1 MRYISFNE
9 ETNVFTLRTRTTMY
23 QMQVGRYGTLL
34 HLYYGEDLGDEEVSH
49 GIVNLDRGF
58 SGNPYEADRDRKF
71 SLDVLPQEYTAEGN
85 GDYRIQGIEAE
96 QEDGSHVLQLKYHCH
111 TVRKGK
117 YALAGLPAMFA
128 GENESETLEITLRD
142 ELSGVY
148 VKLLYGVL
156 WDCDIIT
163 RAAKVIN
170 SGEREVT
177 LRRVMSM
184 EVDFPKRPMDM
195 IHFYGR
201 HSMERITERRPLL
214 HGIQSVESKRGI
226 SSHHHNPAVIFC
238 DHSATED
245 FGECFGFA
253 FVYSGNFICQA
264 ELDQVD
270 QTRVVMGI
278 HPYQFAWTLKPGESF
293 QAPEAAMSYSGA
305 GLAALSHH
313 FHDGFREHLIRGGFV
328 KKPRPVLV
336 NNWEAT
342 YFEFNEQKLFNIAKA
357 AKEVGIE
364 MFVLDDGWF
373 GKRDSDYTGL
383 GDWYVNEEK
392 IHGGL
397 PKLVEKIRGLGMKFG
412 IWLEPEMV
420 SEDSDLYRKHPDWC
434 LRVPGRL
441 PVRSRSQL
449 NLDVTKKEVRDYIM
463 EQIFKVID
471 SCQADYI
478 KWDVNRALGNV
489 YSQGRASGEQGEV
502 FHRHMLGVYDMMER
516 LISRYPNL
524 LFETCAGGGGRFD
537 AGMLYY
543 SPQIWCSDNTDAAD
557 RLEIHYGTSFF
568 YPISAFGAH
577 VSVCPNHQTGRT
589 TPFRTR
595 GVVAGSG
602 TFGYELDLEHM
613 DQEEKE
619 AAAAQIKQFK
629 ETERLI
635 QQGDYYRL
643 SAPGDSTNSV
653 FWEFVSKDKKDVL
666 VSGVVPRSEVN
677 PPVNLLRFRG
687 LDPDSYY
694 REKASKEVYKG
705 KVLMKVG
712 LALPVTSEDYESVL
726 YRFEAVKKN

>member
-1 MRYISFNE
+1 MRYISFQE
-9 ETNVFTLRTRTTMY
+9 DTKVFTLHTKTSMY
-23 QMQVGRYGTLL
+23 QMQVGQFGTLL
-34 HLYYGEDLGDEEVSH
+34 HLYYGVELGDTWVAH

-58 SGNPYEADRDRKF
+58 SGNPYEADRDRTF

-96 QEDGSHVLQLKYHCH
+96 HEDGSHILQLKYDSYQI
-111 TVRKGK
+111 RKGK
-117 YALAGLPAMFA
+117 YALAGMPAMFA
-128 GENESETLEITLRD
+128 GEDEAETLEITLKD
-142 ELSGVY
+142 ELSGVC
-148 VKLLYGVL
+148 VKLLYGVI

-163 RAAKVIN
+163 RAVEVVNRGKA
-170 SGEREVT
+170 SVT
-177 LRRVMSM
+177 LRRVMSA
-184 EVDFPKRPMDM
+184 ELDFPRRPMDM

-201 HSMERITERRPLL
+201 HSMEWLTERQPLR

-238 DHSATED
+238 DRTATED
-245 FGECFGFA
+245 YGECFGIT

-264 ELDQVD
+264 ELDQVE

-293 QAPEAAMSYSGA
+293 VSPEAAMSFSGT
-305 GLAALSHH
+305 GLETLSHH
-313 FHDGFREHLIRGGFV
+313 FHDGFREHLIRSSFV
-328 KKPRPVLV
+328 KKPRPILV

-342 YFEFNEQKLFNIAKA
+342 YFEFDEQKLYDIAKA

-397 PKLVEKIRGLGMKFG
+397 PKLVDKIRKLGLKFG

-420 SEDSDLYRKHPDWC
+420 SEDSDLYRRHPDWC

-489 YSQGRASGEQGEV
+489 FSQGVEAGRQGEV

-516 LISRYPNL
+516 LIARYPNL

-568 YPISAFGAH
+568 YPISTFGAH

-589 TPFRTR
+589 TSLRTR
-595 GVVAGSG
+595 GTVAGSG
-602 TFGYELDLEHM
+602 TFGYELDLGHM
-613 DQEEKE
+613 DDEEKK
-619 AAAAQIKQFK
+619 AATAQIIQFK
-629 ETERLI
+629 AAEGLVQT
-635 QQGDYYRL
+635 GDYYRL
-643 SAPGDSTNSV
+643 SAPGDRSNSV

-666 VSGVVPRSEVN
+666 VSGVVLRSEVN
-677 PPVNLLRFRG
+677 PPVHFLRFRG
-687 LDPDSYY
+687 LMSDKLY
-694 REKASKEVYKG
+694 REKESGETYLG
-705 KVLMKVG
+705 IVLMKAG
-712 LALPVTSEDYESVL
+712 LAVPVTSEDYEAVA
-726 YRFEAVKKN
+726 YRFEVVEKG

>member
-1 MRYISFNE
+1 
-9 ETNVFTLRTRTTMY
+9 MY

-34 HLYYGEDLGDEEVSH
+34 HLYYGADLGDAQVIHS
-49 GIVNLDRGF
+49 IVNLDRGF

-96 QEDGSHVLQLKYHCH
+96 HEDGSHVLQLKYDSHEIK
-111 TVRKGK
+111 KGK
-117 YALAGLPAMFA
+117 YVLAGMPAMFA
-128 GENESETLEITLRD
+128 GEDEGETLEIVLRD
-142 ELSGVY
+142 ELSGLC

-163 RAAKVIN
+163 RTVEVVN
-170 SGEREVT
+170 RGEKSIT
-177 LRRVMSM
+177 LRRVMSA
-184 EVDFPKRPMDM
+184 ELDFPKRPMDM

-201 HSMERITERRPLL
+201 HSMERLTERQPLH

-226 SSHHHNPAVIFC
+226 SSHHHNPTVIFC
-238 DHSATED
+238 DHTATED
-245 FGECFGFA
+245 YGECFGVA

-278 HPYQFAWTLKPGESF
+278 HPYQFAWTLKPGEVF
-293 QAPEAAMSYSGA
+293 TAPEAAMSYSGA
-305 GLAALSHH
+305 GLEALSHH
-313 FHDGFREHLIRGGFV
+313 FHDGFREHLIRSSYV
-328 KKPRPVLV
+328 KKPRPILV

-342 YFEFNEQKLFNIAKA
+342 YFEFNEEKLYGIAKA
-357 AKEVGIE
+357 ARDVGLE

-397 PKLVEKIRGLGMKFG
+397 PKLVGKIRKLGLKFG

-420 SEDSDLYRKHPDWC
+420 SEDSDLYRRHPDWC

-489 YSQGRASGEQGEV
+489 YSQGVEAGRQGEI

-568 YPISAFGAH
+568 YPISTFGAH

-589 TPFRTR
+589 TSLRTR
-595 GVVAGSG
+595 GIVAGSG

-613 DQEEKE
+613 DQEEKD
-619 AAAAQIKQFK
+619 AAKVQIAQFK
-629 ETERLI
+629 DAEELV

-643 SAPGDSTNSV
+643 SAPGDRSNSV
-653 FWEFVSKDKKDVL
+653 FWEFVSKDKRDVL
-666 VSGVVPRSEVN
+666 VAGVVLRSEVN

-687 LDPDSYY
+687 LLPDLIY
-694 REKASKEVYKG
+694 REKESKERFSG
-705 KVLMKVG
+705 AVLMKAG
-712 LALPVTSEDYESVL
+712 LALPVTSEDYESVV
-726 YRFEAVKKN
+726 YRFEAVE

>member
-1 MRYISFNE
+1 MRYISFQE
-9 ETNVFTLRTRTTMY
+9 DTKVFTLHTKTSMY
-23 QMQVGRYGTLL
+23 QMQVGQFGTLL
-34 HLYYGEDLGDEEVSH
+34 HLYYGVELGDTWVAH

-58 SGNPYEADRDRKF
+58 SGNPYEADRDRTF

-96 QEDGSHVLQLKYHCH
+96 HEDGSHILQLKYDSYQI
-111 TVRKGK
+111 RKGK
-117 YALAGLPAMFA
+117 YALAGMPAMFA
-128 GENESETLEITLRD
+128 GEDEAETLEITLKD
-142 ELSGVY
+142 ELSGVC
-148 VKLLYGVL
+148 VKLLYGVI

-163 RAAKVIN
+163 RAVEVVNRGKA
-170 SGEREVT
+170 SVT
-177 LRRVMSM
+177 LRRVMSA
-184 EVDFPKRPMDM
+184 ELDFPRRPMDM

-201 HSMERITERRPLL
+201 HSMERLTERQPLR

-238 DHSATED
+238 DRTATED
-245 FGECFGFA
+245 YGECFGIT

-264 ELDQVD
+264 ELDQVE

-293 QAPEAAMSYSGA
+293 VSPEAAMSFSGT
-305 GLAALSHH
+305 GLETLSHH
-313 FHDGFREHLIRGGFV
+313 FHDGFREHLIRSSFV
-328 KKPRPVLV
+328 KKPRPILV

-342 YFEFNEQKLFNIAKA
+342 YFEFDEQKLYDIAKA

-397 PKLVEKIRGLGMKFG
+397 PKLVDKIRKLGLKFG

-420 SEDSDLYRKHPDWC
+420 SEDSDLYRRHPDWC

-489 YSQGRASGEQGEV
+489 FSQGVEAGRQGEV

-516 LISRYPNL
+516 LIARYPNL

-568 YPISAFGAH
+568 YPISTFGAH

-589 TPFRTR
+589 TSLRTR
-595 GVVAGSG
+595 GTVAGSG
-602 TFGYELDLEHM
+602 TFGYELDLGHM
-613 DQEEKE
+613 DDEEKK
-619 AAAAQIKQFK
+619 AATAQIIQFK
-629 ETERLI
+629 AAEGLVQT
-635 QQGDYYRL
+635 GDYYRL
-643 SAPGDSTNSV
+643 SAPGDRSNSV

-666 VSGVVPRSEVN
+666 VSGVVLRSEVN
-677 PPVNLLRFRG
+677 PPVHFLRFRG
-687 LDPDSYY
+687 LMSDKLY
-694 REKASKEVYKG
+694 REKESGETYLG
-705 KVLMKVG
+705 IVLMKAG
-712 LALPVTSEDYESVL
+712 LAVPVTSEDYEAVA
-726 YRFEAVKKN
+726 YRFEVVEKG

>member
-1 MRYISFNE
+1 MRYISFQE
-9 ETNVFTLRTRTTMY
+9 DTKVFTLHTKTSMY
-23 QMQVGRYGTLL
+23 QMQVGQFGTLL
-34 HLYYGEDLGDEEVSH
+34 HLYYGVELGDTWVAH

-58 SGNPYEADRDRKF
+58 SGNPYEADRDRTF

-96 QEDGSHVLQLKYHCH
+96 HEDGSRILQLKYDSYQI
-111 TVRKGK
+111 RKGK
-117 YALAGLPAMFA
+117 YALAGMPAMFA
-128 GENESETLEITLRD
+128 GEDEAETLEITLKD
-142 ELSGVY
+142 ELSGVC
-148 VKLLYGVL
+148 VKLLYGVI

-163 RAAKVIN
+163 RAVEVVNRGKA
-170 SGEREVT
+170 SVT
-177 LRRVMSM
+177 LRRVMSA
-184 EVDFPKRPMDM
+184 ELDFPRRPMDM

-201 HSMERITERRPLL
+201 HSMERLTERQPLR

-238 DHSATED
+238 DRTATED
-245 FGECFGFA
+245 YGECFGIT

-264 ELDQVD
+264 ELDQVE

-293 QAPEAAMSYSGA
+293 VSPEAAMSFSGT
-305 GLAALSHH
+305 GLETLSHH
-313 FHDGFREHLIRGGFV
+313 FHDGFREHLIRSSFV
-328 KKPRPVLV
+328 KKPRPILV

-342 YFEFNEQKLFNIAKA
+342 YFEFDEQKLYDIAKA

-397 PKLVEKIRGLGMKFG
+397 PKLVDKIRKLGLKFG

-420 SEDSDLYRKHPDWC
+420 SEDSDLYRRHPDWC

-489 YSQGRASGEQGEV
+489 FSQGVEAGRQGEV

-516 LISRYPNL
+516 LITRYPNL

-568 YPISAFGAH
+568 YPISTFGAH

-589 TPFRTR
+589 TSLRTR
-595 GVVAGSG
+595 GTVAGSG
-602 TFGYELDLEHM
+602 TFGYELDLGHM
-613 DQEEKE
+613 DDEEKK
-619 AAAAQIKQFK
+619 AATAQIVQFK
-629 ETERLI
+629 AAEGLVQT
-635 QQGDYYRL
+635 GDYYRL
-643 SAPGDSTNSV
+643 SAPGDRSNSV

-666 VSGVVPRSEVN
+666 VSGVVLRSEVN
-677 PPVNLLRFRG
+677 PPVHFLRFRG
-687 LDPDSYY
+687 LMSDKLY
-694 REKASKEVYKG
+694 REKESGETYLG
-705 KVLMKVG
+705 IVLMKAG
-712 LALPVTSEDYESVL
+712 LAVPVTSEDYEAVA
-726 YRFEAVKKN
+726 YRFEVVEKG

>member
-1 MRYISFNE
+1 MRYISFQE
-9 ETNVFTLRTRTTMY
+9 DTKVFTLHTKTSMY
-23 QMQVGRYGTLL
+23 QMQVGQFGTLL
-34 HLYYGEDLGDEEVSH
+34 HLYYGVELGDTWVAH

-58 SGNPYEADRDRKF
+58 SGNPYEADRDRTF

-96 QEDGSHVLQLKYHCH
+96 HEDGSRILQLKYDSYQI
-111 TVRKGK
+111 RKGK
-117 YALAGLPAMFA
+117 YALAGMPAMFA
-128 GENESETLEITLRD
+128 GEDEAETLEITLKD
-142 ELSGVY
+142 ELSGVC
-148 VKLLYGVL
+148 VKLLYGVI

-163 RAAKVIN
+163 RAVEVVNRGKA
-170 SGEREVT
+170 SVT
-177 LRRVMSM
+177 LRRVMSA
-184 EVDFPKRPMDM
+184 ELDFPRRPMDM

-201 HSMERITERRPLL
+201 HSMERLTERQPLR

-238 DHSATED
+238 DRTATED
-245 FGECFGFA
+245 YGECFGIT

-264 ELDQVD
+264 ELDQVE

-293 QAPEAAMSYSGA
+293 VSPEAAMSFSGT
-305 GLAALSHH
+305 GLETLSHH
-313 FHDGFREHLIRGGFV
+313 FHDGFRGHLIRSSFV
-328 KKPRPVLV
+328 KKPRPILV

-342 YFEFNEQKLFNIAKA
+342 YFEFDEQKLYDIAKA

-397 PKLVEKIRGLGMKFG
+397 PKLVDKIRKLGLKFG

-420 SEDSDLYRKHPDWC
+420 SEDSDLYRRHPDWC

-489 YSQGRASGEQGEV
+489 FSQGVEAGRQGEV

-516 LISRYPNL
+516 LITRYPNL

-568 YPISAFGAH
+568 YPISTFGAH

-589 TPFRTR
+589 TSLRTR
-595 GVVAGSG
+595 GTVAGSG
-602 TFGYELDLEHM
+602 TFGYELDLGHM
-613 DQEEKE
+613 DDEEKK
-619 AAAAQIKQFK
+619 AATAQIVQFK
-629 ETERLI
+629 AAEGLVQT
-635 QQGDYYRL
+635 GDYYRL
-643 SAPGDSTNSV
+643 SAPGDRSNSV

-666 VSGVVPRSEVN
+666 VSGVVLRSEVN
-677 PPVNLLRFRG
+677 PPVHFLRFRG
-687 LDPDSYY
+687 LMSDKLY
-694 REKASKEVYKG
+694 REKESGETYLG
-705 KVLMKVG
+705 IVLMKAG
-712 LALPVTSEDYESVL
+712 LAVPVTSEDYEAVA
-726 YRFEAVKKN
+726 YRFEVVEKG

>member
-1 MRYISFNE
+1 MRYISFQE
-9 ETNVFTLRTRTTMY
+9 DTKVFTLHTKTSMY
-23 QMQVGRYGTLL
+23 QMQVGQFGTLL
-34 HLYYGEDLGDEEVSH
+34 HLYYGVELGDTWVAH

-58 SGNPYEADRDRKF
+58 SGNPYEADRDRTF

-96 QEDGSHVLQLKYHCH
+96 HEDGSRILQLKYDSHQI
-111 TVRKGK
+111 TKGK
-117 YALAGLPAMFA
+117 YALAGMPAMFA
-128 GENESETLEITLRD
+128 GEDEAETLEITLKD
-142 ELSGVY
+142 ELSGVS
-148 VKLLYGVL
+148 VKLLYGVI

-163 RAAKVIN
+163 RAVEVVNRGKA
-170 SGEREVT
+170 SVT
-177 LRRVMSM
+177 LRRVMSA
-184 EVDFPKRPMDM
+184 ELDFPRRPMDM

-201 HSMERITERRPLL
+201 HSMERLTERQPLR

-238 DHSATED
+238 DRTATED
-245 FGECFGFA
+245 YGECFGIT

-264 ELDQVD
+264 ELDQVE

-293 QAPEAAMSYSGA
+293 VSPEAAMSFSGT
-305 GLAALSHH
+305 GLETLSHH
-313 FHDGFREHLIRGGFV
+313 FHDGFREHLIRSSFV
-328 KKPRPVLV
+328 KKPRPILV

-342 YFEFNEQKLFNIAKA
+342 YFEFDEQKLYDIAKA

-397 PKLVEKIRGLGMKFG
+397 PKLVDKIRKLGLKFG

-420 SEDSDLYRKHPDWC
+420 SEDSDLYRRHPDWC

-489 YSQGRASGEQGEV
+489 FSQGVEAGRQGEV

-516 LISRYPNL
+516 LITRYPNL

-568 YPISAFGAH
+568 YPISTFGAH

-589 TPFRTR
+589 TSLRTR
-595 GVVAGSG
+595 GTVAGSG
-602 TFGYELDLEHM
+602 TFGYELDLGHM
-613 DQEEKE
+613 DDEEKK
-619 AAAAQIKQFK
+619 AATAQIIQFK
-629 ETERLI
+629 AAEGLVQT
-635 QQGDYYRL
+635 GDYYRL
-643 SAPGDSTNSV
+643 SAPGDRSNSV

-666 VSGVVPRSEVN
+666 VSGVVLRSEVN
-677 PPVNLLRFRG
+677 PPIHFLRFRG
-687 LDPDSYY
+687 LMSDKLY
-694 REKASKEVYKG
+694 REKESGETYLG
-705 KVLMKVG
+705 IVLMKAG
-712 LALPVTSEDYESVL
+712 LAVPVTSEDYEAVA
-726 YRFEAVKKN
+726 YRFEVVEKG

>member
-1 MRYISFNE
+1 M
-9 ETNVFTLRTRTTMY
+9 
-23 QMQVGRYGTLL
+23 
-34 HLYYGEDLGDEEVSH
+34 
-49 GIVNLDRGF
+49 
-58 SGNPYEADRDRKF
+58 
-71 SLDVLPQEYTAEGN
+71 
-85 GDYRIQGIEAE
+85 
-96 QEDGSHVLQLKYHCH
+96 
-111 TVRKGK
+111 
-117 YALAGLPAMFA
+117 
-128 GENESETLEITLRD
+128 EITLKD

-163 RAAKVIN
+163 RAVEVIN
-170 SGEREVT
+170 RGETVIT

-184 EVDFPKRPMDM
+184 ELDFSRRPMDM

-201 HSMERITERRPLL
+201 HSMERLTERQPLH

-238 DHSATED
+238 DRTATED
-245 FGECFGFA
+245 YGECFGIT

-264 ELDQVD
+264 ELDQVE

-278 HPYQFAWTLKPGESF
+278 HPYQFSWTLKPGEAFAS
-293 QAPEAAMSYSGA
+293 PEAAMTYSGT
-305 GLAALSHH
+305 GLETLSHH
-313 FHDGFREHLIRGGFV
+313 FHDGFREHLIRSNFV
-328 KKPRPVLV
+328 KKPRPILV

-342 YFEFNEQKLFNIAKA
+342 YFEFDEQKLYGIAKA
-357 AKEVGIE
+357 AKDVGIE

-397 PKLVEKIRGLGMKFG
+397 PKLVNKIRKLGLKFG

-434 LRVPGRL
+434 LRVPKRL

-489 YSQGRASGEQGEV
+489 FSQGVEAGRQGEV

-516 LISRYPNL
+516 LTKRYPNL

-568 YPISAFGAH
+568 YPVSTFGAH

-589 TPFRTR
+589 TSLRTR
-595 GVVAGSG
+595 GIVAGSG

-613 DQEEKE
+613 DAEEKK
-619 AAAAQIKQFK
+619 AATKQIKQFK
-629 ETERLI
+629 DTEKLV
-635 QQGDYYRL
+635 QTGDYYRL
-643 SAPGDSTNSV
+643 SAPGDGSNSV
-653 FWEFVSKDKKDVL
+653 FWEFVSKDKRDVL
-666 VSGVVPRSEVN
+666 ASGVILRSEVN
-677 PPVNLLRFRG
+677 PPVYLLKFRG
-687 LDPDSYY
+687 LKPDMIYQ
-694 REKASKEVYKG
+694 EKESGENFSG
-705 KVLMKVG
+705 KVLMKAG
-712 LALPVTSEDYESVL
+712 LALPVTSEDYESVV
-726 YRFEAVKKN
+726 YRFEAIE

>member
-1 MRYISFNE
+1 MRYISFQE
-9 ETNVFTLRTRTTMY
+9 DTKVFTLHTKTSMY
-23 QMQVGRYGTLL
+23 QMQVGQFGTLL
-34 HLYYGEDLGDEEVSH
+34 HLYYGVELGDTWVAH

-58 SGNPYEADRDRKF
+58 SGNPYEADRDRTF

-96 QEDGSHVLQLKYHCH
+96 HEDGSHILQLKYDSYQI
-111 TVRKGK
+111 RKGK
-117 YALAGLPAMFA
+117 YALAGMPAMFA
-128 GENESETLEITLRD
+128 GEDEAETLEITLKD
-142 ELSGVY
+142 ELSGVC
-148 VKLLYGVL
+148 VKLLYGVI

-163 RAAKVIN
+163 RAVEVVNRGKA
-170 SGEREVT
+170 SVT
-177 LRRVMSM
+177 LRRVMSA
-184 EVDFPKRPMDM
+184 ELDFPRRPMDM

-201 HSMERITERRPLL
+201 HSMERLTERQPLR

-238 DHSATED
+238 DRTATED
-245 FGECFGFA
+245 YGECFGIT

-264 ELDQVD
+264 ELDQVE

-293 QAPEAAMSYSGA
+293 VSPEAAMSFSGT
-305 GLAALSHH
+305 GLETLSHH
-313 FHDGFREHLIRGGFV
+313 FHDGFREHLIRSSFV
-328 KKPRPVLV
+328 KKPRPILV

-342 YFEFNEQKLFNIAKA
+342 YFEFDEQKLYDIAKA

-397 PKLVEKIRGLGMKFG
+397 PKLVDKIRKLGLKFG

-420 SEDSDLYRKHPDWC
+420 SEDSDLYRRHPDWC

-449 NLDVTKKEVRDYIM
+449 NLDVTKKEVREYIL

-471 SCQADYI
+471 SCQADDI

-489 YSQGRASGEQGEV
+489 FSQGVEAGRQGEV

-516 LISRYPNL
+516 LIARYPNL

-568 YPISAFGAH
+568 YPISTFGAH

-589 TPFRTR
+589 TSLRTR
-595 GVVAGSG
+595 GTVAGSG
-602 TFGYELDLEHM
+602 TFGYELDLGHM
-613 DQEEKE
+613 DDEEKK
-619 AAAAQIKQFK
+619 AATAQIVQFK
-629 ETERLI
+629 AAEGLVQT
-635 QQGDYYRL
+635 GDYYRL
-643 SAPGDSTNSV
+643 SAPGDRSNSV

-666 VSGVVPRSEVN
+666 VSGVVLRSEVN
-677 PPVNLLRFRG
+677 PPVHFLRFRG
-687 LDPDSYY
+687 LMSDKLY
-694 REKASKEVYKG
+694 REKESGETYLG
-705 KVLMKVG
+705 IVLMKAG
-712 LALPVTSEDYESVL
+712 LAVPVTSEDYEAVA
-726 YRFEAVKKN
+726 YRFEVVEKG

>member
-1 MRYISFNE
+1 MRYISFQE
-9 ETNVFTLRTRTTMY
+9 DTKVFTLHTKTSMY
-23 QMQVGRYGTLL
+23 QMQVGQFGTLL
-34 HLYYGEDLGDEEVSH
+34 HLYYGVELGDTWVAH

-58 SGNPYEADRDRKF
+58 SGNPYEADRDRTF

-96 QEDGSHVLQLKYHCH
+96 HEDGSHILQLKYDSYQI
-111 TVRKGK
+111 RKGK
-117 YALAGLPAMFA
+117 YALAGMPAMFA
-128 GENESETLEITLRD
+128 GEDEAETLEITLKD
-142 ELSGVY
+142 ELSGVC
-148 VKLLYGVL
+148 VKLLYGVI

-163 RAAKVIN
+163 RAVEVVNRGKA
-170 SGEREVT
+170 SVT
-177 LRRVMSM
+177 LRRVMSA
-184 EVDFPKRPMDM
+184 ELDFPRRPMDM

-201 HSMERITERRPLL
+201 HSMERLTERQPLR

-238 DHSATED
+238 DRTATED
-245 FGECFGFA
+245 YGECFGIT

-264 ELDQVD
+264 ELDQVE

-293 QAPEAAMSYSGA
+293 VSPEAAMSFSGT
-305 GLAALSHH
+305 GLETLSHH
-313 FHDGFREHLIRGGFV
+313 FHDGFREHLIRSSFV
-328 KKPRPVLV
+328 KKPRPILV

-342 YFEFNEQKLFNIAKA
+342 YFEFDEQKLYDIAKA

-397 PKLVEKIRGLGMKFG
+397 PKLVDKIRKLGLKFG

-420 SEDSDLYRKHPDWC
+420 SEDSDLYRRHPDWC

-489 YSQGRASGEQGEV
+489 FSQGVEAGRQGEV

-516 LISRYPNL
+516 LIARYPNL

-568 YPISAFGAH
+568 YPISTFGAH

-589 TPFRTR
+589 TSLRTR
-595 GVVAGSG
+595 GTVAGSG
-602 TFGYELDLEHM
+602 TFGYELDLGHM
-613 DQEEKE
+613 DDEEKK
-619 AAAAQIKQFK
+619 AATAQIVQFK
-629 ETERLI
+629 AAEGLVQT
-635 QQGDYYRL
+635 GDYYRL
-643 SAPGDSTNSV
+643 SAPGDRSNSV

-666 VSGVVPRSEVN
+666 VSGVVLRSEVN
-677 PPVNLLRFRG
+677 PPVHFLRFRG
-687 LDPDSYY
+687 LMSDKLY
-694 REKASKEVYKG
+694 REKESGETYLG
-705 KVLMKVG
+705 IVLMKAG
-712 LALPVTSEDYESVL
+712 LAVPVTSEDYEAVA
-726 YRFEAVKKN
+726 YRFEVVEKG

>member
-1 MRYISFNE
+1 MA
-9 ETNVFTLRTRTTMY
+9 
-23 QMQVGRYGTLL
+23 
-34 HLYYGEDLGDEEVSH
+34 H

-58 SGNPYEADRDRKF
+58 SSNPYEADRDRTF

-96 QEDGSHVLQLKYHCH
+96 HEDGSRILQLKYDSYQI
-111 TVRKGK
+111 RKGK
-117 YALAGLPAMFA
+117 YALAGMPAMFA
-128 GENESETLEITLRD
+128 GEDEAETLEITLKD
-142 ELSGVY
+142 ELSGVC
-148 VKLLYGVL
+148 VKLLYGVI

-163 RAAKVIN
+163 RAVEVVNRGKA
-170 SGEREVT
+170 SVT
-177 LRRVMSM
+177 LRRVMSA
-184 EVDFPKRPMDM
+184 ELDFPRRPMDM

-201 HSMERITERRPLL
+201 HSMERLTERQPLR

-238 DHSATED
+238 DRTATED
-245 FGECFGFA
+245 YGECFGIT

-264 ELDQVD
+264 ELDQVE

-293 QAPEAAMSYSGA
+293 VSPEAAMSFSGT
-305 GLAALSHH
+305 GLETLSHH
-313 FHDGFREHLIRGGFV
+313 FHDGFREHLIRSSFV
-328 KKPRPVLV
+328 KKPRPILV

-342 YFEFNEQKLFNIAKA
+342 YFEFDEQKLYDIAKA

-397 PKLVEKIRGLGMKFG
+397 PKLVDKIRKLGLKFG

-420 SEDSDLYRKHPDWC
+420 SEDSDLYRRHPDWC

-489 YSQGRASGEQGEV
+489 FSQGVEAGRQGEV

-516 LISRYPNL
+516 LITRYPNL

-568 YPISAFGAH
+568 YPISTFGAH

-589 TPFRTR
+589 TSLRTR
-595 GVVAGSG
+595 GTVAGSG
-602 TFGYELDLEHM
+602 TFGYELDLGHM
-613 DQEEKE
+613 DDEEKK
-619 AAAAQIKQFK
+619 AATAQIVQFK
-629 ETERLI
+629 AAEGLVQT
-635 QQGDYYRL
+635 GDYYRL
-643 SAPGDSTNSV
+643 SAPGDRSNSV

-666 VSGVVPRSEVN
+666 VSGVVLRSEVN
-677 PPVNLLRFRG
+677 PPVHFLRFRG
-687 LDPDSYY
+687 LMSDKLY
-694 REKASKEVYKG
+694 REKESGETYLG
-705 KVLMKVG
+705 IVLMKAG
-712 LALPVTSEDYESVL
+712 LAVPVTSEDYEAVA
-726 YRFEAVKKN
+726 YRFEVVEKG

>member
-1 MRYISFNE
+1 MRYISFQE
-9 ETNVFTLRTRTTMY
+9 DTKVFTLHTKTSMY
-23 QMQVGRYGTLL
+23 QMQVGQFGTLL
-34 HLYYGEDLGDEEVSH
+34 HLYYGVELGDTWVAH

-58 SGNPYEADRDRKF
+58 SGNPYEADRDRTF

-96 QEDGSHVLQLKYHCH
+96 HEDGSHILQLKYDSYQI
-111 TVRKGK
+111 RKGK
-117 YALAGLPAMFA
+117 YALAGMPAMFA
-128 GENESETLEITLRD
+128 GEDEAETLEITLKD
-142 ELSGVY
+142 ELSGVC
-148 VKLLYGVL
+148 VKLLYGVI

-163 RAAKVIN
+163 RAVEVVNRGKA
-170 SGEREVT
+170 SVT
-177 LRRVMSM
+177 LRRVMSA
-184 EVDFPKRPMDM
+184 ELDFPRRPMDM

-201 HSMERITERRPLL
+201 HSMERRQPLR

-238 DHSATED
+238 DRTATED
-245 FGECFGFA
+245 YGECFGIT

-264 ELDQVD
+264 ELDQVE

-293 QAPEAAMSYSGA
+293 VSPEAAMSFSGT
-305 GLAALSHH
+305 GLETLSHH
-313 FHDGFREHLIRGGFV
+313 FHDGFREHLIRSSFV
-328 KKPRPVLV
+328 KKPRPILV

-342 YFEFNEQKLFNIAKA
+342 YFEFDEQKLYDIAKA

-397 PKLVEKIRGLGMKFG
+397 PKLVDKIRKLGLKFG

-420 SEDSDLYRKHPDWC
+420 SEDSDLYRRHPDWC

-489 YSQGRASGEQGEV
+489 FSQGVEAGRQGEV

-516 LISRYPNL
+516 LIARYPNL

-543 SPQIWCSDNTDAAD
+543 SPQIWCSDNTDAAE

-568 YPISAFGAH
+568 YPISTFGAH

-589 TPFRTR
+589 TSLRTR
-595 GVVAGSG
+595 GTVAGSG
-602 TFGYELDLEHM
+602 TFGYELDLGHM
-613 DQEEKE
+613 DDEEKK
-619 AAAAQIKQFK
+619 AATAQIVQFK
-629 ETERLI
+629 AAEGLVQT
-635 QQGDYYRL
+635 GDYYRL
-643 SAPGDSTNSV
+643 SAPGDRSNSV

-666 VSGVVPRSEVN
+666 VSGVVLRSEVN
-677 PPVNLLRFRG
+677 PPVHFLRFRG
-687 LDPDSYY
+687 LMSDKLY
-694 REKASKEVYKG
+694 REKESGETYLG
-705 KVLMKVG
+705 IVLMKAG
-712 LALPVTSEDYESVL
+712 LAVPVTSEDYEAVA
-726 YRFEAVKKN
+726 YRFEVVEKG

>member
-1 MRYISFNE
+1 MA
-9 ETNVFTLRTRTTMY
+9 
-23 QMQVGRYGTLL
+23 
-34 HLYYGEDLGDEEVSH
+34 H

-58 SGNPYEADRDRKF
+58 SGNPYEADRDRTF

-96 QEDGSHVLQLKYHCH
+96 HEDGSHILQLKYDSYQI
-111 TVRKGK
+111 RKGK
-117 YALAGLPAMFA
+117 YALAGMPAMFA
-128 GENESETLEITLRD
+128 GEDEAETLEITLKD
-142 ELSGVY
+142 ELSGVC
-148 VKLLYGVL
+148 VKLLYGVI

-163 RAAKVIN
+163 RAVEVVNRGKA
-170 SGEREVT
+170 SVT
-177 LRRVMSM
+177 LRRVMSA
-184 EVDFPKRPMDM
+184 ELDFPRRPMDM

-201 HSMERITERRPLL
+201 HSMERLTERQPLR

-238 DHSATED
+238 DRTATED
-245 FGECFGFA
+245 YGECFGIT

-264 ELDQVD
+264 ELDQVE

-293 QAPEAAMSYSGA
+293 VSPEAAMSFSGT
-305 GLAALSHH
+305 GLETLSHH
-313 FHDGFREHLIRGGFV
+313 FHDGFREHLIRSSFV
-328 KKPRPVLV
+328 KKPRPILV

-342 YFEFNEQKLFNIAKA
+342 YFEFDEQKLYDIAKA

-397 PKLVEKIRGLGMKFG
+397 PKLVDKIRKLGLKFG

-420 SEDSDLYRKHPDWC
+420 SEDSDLYRRHPDWC

-489 YSQGRASGEQGEV
+489 FSQGVEAGRQGEV

-516 LISRYPNL
+516 LIARYPNL

-568 YPISAFGAH
+568 YPISTFGAH

-589 TPFRTR
+589 TSLRTR
-595 GVVAGSG
+595 GTVAGSG
-602 TFGYELDLEHM
+602 TFGYELDLGHM
-613 DQEEKE
+613 DDEEKK
-619 AAAAQIKQFK
+619 AATAQIVQFK
-629 ETERLI
+629 AAEGLVQT
-635 QQGDYYRL
+635 GDYYRL
-643 SAPGDSTNSV
+643 SAPGDRSNSV

-666 VSGVVPRSEVN
+666 VSGVVLRSEVN
-677 PPVNLLRFRG
+677 PPVHFLRFRG
-687 LDPDSYY
+687 LMSDKLY
-694 REKASKEVYKG
+694 REKESGETYLG
-705 KVLMKVG
+705 IVLMKAG
-712 LALPVTSEDYESVL
+712 LAVPVTSEDYEAVA
-726 YRFEAVKKN
+726 YRFEVVEKG

>member
-1 MRYISFNE
+1 MRYISFQE
-9 ETNVFTLRTRTTMY
+9 DTKVFTLHTKTSMY
-23 QMQVGRYGTLL
+23 QMQVGQFGTLL
-34 HLYYGEDLGDEEVSH
+34 HLYYGVELGDTWVAH

-58 SGNPYEADRDRKF
+58 SGNPYEADRDRTF

-96 QEDGSHVLQLKYHCH
+96 HEDGSRILQLKYDSYQI
-111 TVRKGK
+111 RKGK
-117 YALAGLPAMFA
+117 YALAGMPAMFA
-128 GENESETLEITLRD
+128 GEDEAETLEITLKD
-142 ELSGVY
+142 ELSGVC
-148 VKLLYGVL
+148 VKLLYGVI

-163 RAAKVIN
+163 RAVEVVNRGKA
-170 SGEREVT
+170 SVT
-177 LRRVMSM
+177 LRRVMSA
-184 EVDFPKRPMDM
+184 ELDFPRRPMDM

-201 HSMERITERRPLL
+201 HSMERLTERQPLR

-238 DHSATED
+238 DRTATED
-245 FGECFGFA
+245 YGECFGIT

-264 ELDQVD
+264 ELDQVE

-293 QAPEAAMSYSGA
+293 VSPEAAMSFSGT
-305 GLAALSHH
+305 GLETLSHH
-313 FHDGFREHLIRGGFV
+313 FHDGFREHLIRSSFV
-328 KKPRPVLV
+328 KKPRPILV

-342 YFEFNEQKLFNIAKA
+342 YFEFDEQKLYDIAKA

-397 PKLVEKIRGLGMKFG
+397 PKLVDKIRKLGLKFG

-420 SEDSDLYRKHPDWC
+420 SEDSDLYRRHPDWC

-489 YSQGRASGEQGEV
+489 FSQGVEAGRQGEV

-516 LISRYPNL
+516 LIARYPNL

-568 YPISAFGAH
+568 YPISTFGAH

-589 TPFRTR
+589 TSLRTR
-595 GVVAGSG
+595 GTVAGSG
-602 TFGYELDLEHM
+602 TFGYELDLGHM
-613 DQEEKE
+613 DDEEKK
-619 AAAAQIKQFK
+619 AATAQIVQFK
-629 ETERLI
+629 DAEGLVQT
-635 QQGDYYRL
+635 GDYYRL
-643 SAPGDSTNSV
+643 SAPGDRSNSV

-666 VSGVVPRSEVN
+666 VSGVVLRSEVN
-677 PPVNLLRFRG
+677 PPVHFLRFRG
-687 LDPDSYY
+687 LMSDKLY
-694 REKASKEVYKG
+694 REKESGETYLG
-705 KVLMKVG
+705 IVLMKAG
-712 LALPVTSEDYESVL
+712 LAVPVTSEDYEAVA
-726 YRFEAVKKN
+726 YRFEVVEKG

>member
-1 MRYISFNE
+1 MGYISFHE
-9 ETNVFTLRTRTTMY
+9 ETKVFTLHTRTTMY

-34 HLYYGEDLGDEEVSH
+34 HLYYGADLGDAQVIHS
-49 GIVNLDRGF
+49 IVNLDRGF

-96 QEDGSHVLQLKYHCH
+96 HEDGSHVLQLKYDSHEIK
-111 TVRKGK
+111 KGK
-117 YALAGLPAMFA
+117 YVLAGMPAMFA
-128 GENESETLEITLRD
+128 GEDEGETLEIMLRD
-142 ELSGVY
+142 ELSGLC

-163 RAAKVIN
+163 RTVEVVN
-170 SGEREVT
+170 RGEKSIT
-177 LRRVMSM
+177 LRRVMSA
-184 EVDFPKRPMDM
+184 ELDFPKRPMDM

-201 HSMERITERRPLL
+201 HSMERLTERQPLH

-226 SSHHHNPAVIFC
+226 SSHHHNPTVIFC
-238 DHSATED
+238 DHTATED
-245 FGECFGFA
+245 YGECFGVA

-278 HPYQFAWTLKPGESF
+278 HPYQFAWTLKPGEVF
-293 QAPEAAMSYSGA
+293 TAPEAAMSYSGA
-305 GLAALSHH
+305 GLEALSHH
-313 FHDGFREHLIRGGFV
+313 FHDGFREHLIRSSYV
-328 KKPRPVLV
+328 KKPRPILV

-342 YFEFNEQKLFNIAKA
+342 YFEFNEEKLYGIAKA
-357 AKEVGIE
+357 ARDVGLE

-397 PKLVEKIRGLGMKFG
+397 PKLVGKIRKLGLKFG

-420 SEDSDLYRKHPDWC
+420 SEDSDLYRRHPDWC

-489 YSQGRASGEQGEV
+489 YSQGVEAGRQGEI
-502 FHRHMLGVYDMMER
+502 FPRHMLGVYDMMER

-568 YPISAFGAH
+568 YPISTFGAH

-589 TPFRTR
+589 TSLRTR
-595 GVVAGSG
+595 GIVAGSG

-613 DQEEKE
+613 DQEEKD
-619 AAAAQIKQFK
+619 AAKVQIAQFK
-629 ETERLI
+629 DAEELV

-643 SAPGDSTNSV
+643 SAPGDRSNSV
-653 FWEFVSKDKKDVL
+653 FWEFVSKDKRDVL
-666 VSGVVPRSEVN
+666 VAGVVLRSEVN

-687 LDPDSYY
+687 LLPDLIY
-694 REKASKEVYKG
+694 REKESKDRFSG
-705 KVLMKVG
+705 AVLMKAG
-712 LALPVTSEDYESVL
+712 LALPVTSEDYESVV
-726 YRFEAVKKN
+726 YRFEAVE

>member
-1 MRYISFNE
+1 MGYISFHE
-9 ETNVFTLRTRTTMY
+9 ETKVFTLHTRTTMY

-34 HLYYGEDLGDEEVSH
+34 HLYYGADLGDAQVIHS
-49 GIVNLDRGF
+49 IVNLDRGF

-96 QEDGSHVLQLKYHCH
+96 HEDGSHVLQLKYDSHEIK
-111 TVRKGK
+111 KGK
-117 YALAGLPAMFA
+117 YVLAGMPAMFA
-128 GENESETLEITLRD
+128 GEDEGETLEIVLRD
-142 ELSGVY
+142 ELSGLC

-163 RAAKVIN
+163 RTVEVVN
-170 SGEREVT
+170 RGEKSIT
-177 LRRVMSM
+177 LRRVMSA
-184 EVDFPKRPMDM
+184 ELDFPKRPMDM

-201 HSMERITERRPLL
+201 HSMERLTERQPLH

-226 SSHHHNPAVIFC
+226 SSHHHNPTVIFC
-238 DHSATED
+238 DHTATED
-245 FGECFGFA
+245 YGECFGVA

-278 HPYQFAWTLKPGESF
+278 HPYQFAWTLKPGEVF
-293 QAPEAAMSYSGA
+293 TAPEAAMSYSGA
-305 GLAALSHH
+305 GLEALSHH
-313 FHDGFREHLIRGGFV
+313 FHDGFREHLIRSSYV
-328 KKPRPVLV
+328 KKPRPILV

-342 YFEFNEQKLFNIAKA
+342 YFEFNEEKLYGIAKA
-357 AKEVGIE
+357 ARDVGLE

-397 PKLVEKIRGLGMKFG
+397 PKLVGKIRKLGLKFG

-420 SEDSDLYRKHPDWC
+420 SEDSDLYRRHPDWC

-489 YSQGRASGEQGEV
+489 YSQGVEAGRQGEI

-568 YPISAFGAH
+568 YPISTFGAH

-589 TPFRTR
+589 TSLRTR
-595 GVVAGSG
+595 GIVAGSG

-613 DQEEKE
+613 DQEEKD
-619 AAAAQIKQFK
+619 AAKVQIAQFK
-629 ETERLI
+629 DAEELV

-643 SAPGDSTNSV
+643 SAPGDRSNSV
-653 FWEFVSKDKKDVL
+653 FWEFVSKDKRDVL
-666 VSGVVPRSEVN
+666 VAGVVLRSEVN

-687 LDPDSYY
+687 LLPDLIY
-694 REKASKEVYKG
+694 REKESKERFSG
-705 KVLMKVG
+705 AVLMKAG
-712 LALPVTSEDYESVL
+712 LALPVTSEDYESVV
-726 YRFEAVKKN
+726 YRFEAVE

>member
-1 MRYISFNE
+1 MRYISFQE
-9 ETNVFTLRTRTTMY
+9 DTKVFTLHTKTSMY
-23 QMQVGRYGTLL
+23 QMQVGQFGTLL
-34 HLYYGEDLGDEEVSH
+34 HLYYGVELGDTWVAH

-58 SGNPYEADRDRKF
+58 SGNPYEADRDRTF

-96 QEDGSHVLQLKYHCH
+96 HEDGSRILQLKYDSYQI
-111 TVRKGK
+111 RKGK
-117 YALAGLPAMFA
+117 YALAGMPAMFA
-128 GENESETLEITLRD
+128 GEDEAETLEITLKD
-142 ELSGVY
+142 ELSGVC
-148 VKLLYGVL
+148 VKLLYGVI

-163 RAAKVIN
+163 RAVEVVNRGKA
-170 SGEREVT
+170 SVT
-177 LRRVMSM
+177 LRRVMSA
-184 EVDFPKRPMDM
+184 ELDFPRRPMDM

-201 HSMERITERRPLL
+201 HSMERLTERQPLR

-238 DHSATED
+238 DRTATED
-245 FGECFGFA
+245 YGECFGIT

-264 ELDQVD
+264 ELDQVE

-293 QAPEAAMSYSGA
+293 VSPEAAMSFSGT
-305 GLAALSHH
+305 GLETLSHH
-313 FHDGFREHLIRGGFV
+313 FHDGFREHLIRSSFV
-328 KKPRPVLV
+328 KKPRPILV

-342 YFEFNEQKLFNIAKA
+342 YFEFDEQKLYDIAKA

-397 PKLVEKIRGLGMKFG
+397 PKLVDKIRKLGLKFG

-420 SEDSDLYRKHPDWC
+420 SEDSDLYRRHPDWC

-489 YSQGRASGEQGEV
+489 FSQGVEAGRQGEV

-516 LISRYPNL
+516 LIARYPNL

-568 YPISAFGAH
+568 YPISTFGAH

-589 TPFRTR
+589 TSLRTR
-595 GVVAGSG
+595 GTVAGSG
-602 TFGYELDLEHM
+602 TFGYELDLGHM
-613 DQEEKE
+613 DDEEKK
-619 AAAAQIKQFK
+619 AATAQIVQFK
-629 ETERLI
+629 AAEGLVQT
-635 QQGDYYRL
+635 GDYYRL
-643 SAPGDSTNSV
+643 SAPGDRSNSV

-666 VSGVVPRSEVN
+666 VSGVVLRSEVN
-677 PPVNLLRFRG
+677 PPVHFLRFRG
-687 LDPDSYY
+687 LMSDKLY
-694 REKASKEVYKG
+694 REKESGETYLG
-705 KVLMKVG
+705 IVLMKAG
-712 LALPVTSEDYESVL
+712 LAVPVTSEDYEAVA
-726 YRFEAVKKN
+726 YRFEVVEKG

>member
-1 MRYISFNE
+1 MRYISFQE
-9 ETNVFTLRTRTTMY
+9 DTKVFTLHTKTSMY
-23 QMQVGRYGTLL
+23 QMQVGQFGTLL
-34 HLYYGEDLGDEEVSH
+34 HLYYGVELGDTWVAH

-58 SGNPYEADRDRKF
+58 SGNPYEADRDRTF

-96 QEDGSHVLQLKYHCH
+96 HEDGSHILQLKYDSYQI
-111 TVRKGK
+111 RKGK
-117 YALAGLPAMFA
+117 YALAGMPAMFA
-128 GENESETLEITLRD
+128 GEDEAETLEITLKD
-142 ELSGVY
+142 ELSGVC
-148 VKLLYGVL
+148 VKLLYGVI

-163 RAAKVIN
+163 RAVEVVNRGKA
-170 SGEREVT
+170 SVT
-177 LRRVMSM
+177 LRRVMSA
-184 EVDFPKRPMDM
+184 ELDFPRRPMDM

-201 HSMERITERRPLL
+201 HSMERLTERQPLR

-238 DHSATED
+238 DRTATED
-245 FGECFGFA
+245 YGECFGIT

-264 ELDQVD
+264 ELDQVE

-293 QAPEAAMSYSGA
+293 VSPEAAMSFSGT
-305 GLAALSHH
+305 GLETLSHH
-313 FHDGFREHLIRGGFV
+313 FHDGFREHLIRSSFV
-328 KKPRPVLV
+328 KKPRPILV

-342 YFEFNEQKLFNIAKA
+342 YFEFDEQKLYDIAKA

-397 PKLVEKIRGLGMKFG
+397 PKLVDKIRKLGLKFG

-420 SEDSDLYRKHPDWC
+420 SEDSDLYRRHPDWC

-489 YSQGRASGEQGEV
+489 FSQGVEAGRQGEV

-516 LISRYPNL
+516 LIARYPNL

-568 YPISAFGAH
+568 YPISTFGAH

-589 TPFRTR
+589 TSLRTR
-595 GVVAGSG
+595 GTVAGSG
-602 TFGYELDLEHM
+602 TFGYELDLGHM
-613 DQEEKE
+613 DDEEKK
-619 AAAAQIKQFK
+619 AATAQIVQFK
-629 ETERLI
+629 AAEGLVQT
-635 QQGDYYRL
+635 GDYYRL
-643 SAPGDSTNSV
+643 SAPGDRSNSV

-666 VSGVVPRSEVN
+666 VSGVVLRSEVN
-677 PPVNLLRFRG
+677 PPVHFLRFRG
-687 LDPDSYY
+687 LMSDKLYQ
-694 REKASKEVYKG
+694 EKESGETYLG
-705 KVLMKVG
+705 IVLMKAG
-712 LALPVTSEDYESVL
+712 LAVPVTSEDYEAVA
-726 YRFEAVKKN
+726 YRFEVVEKG

>member
-1 MRYISFNE
+1 MKYISFHE
-9 ETNVFTLRTRTTMY
+9 ETNVFTLHTKTSMY

-34 HLYYGEDLGDEEVSH
+34 HLYYGDDLGDAQVIHS
-49 GIVNLDRGF
+49 IVNLDRGF
-58 SGNPYEADRDRKF
+58 SGNPYEADKDRKF

-96 QEDGSHVLQLKYHCH
+96 HEDGSHVLQLKYDSHEI
-111 TVRKGK
+111 RKGK
-117 YALAGLPAMFA
+117 YAMAGLPAMFA
-128 GENESETLEITLRD
+128 GEDEAETLEIILKD
-142 ELSGVY
+142 ELSGLC

-163 RAAKVIN
+163 RTVEVTN
-170 SGEREVT
+170 RGERNVT
-177 LRRVMSM
+177 LRRVMSA
-184 EVDFPKRPMDM
+184 ELDFPKRPMDM
-195 IHFYGR
+195 VHFYGR
-201 HSMERITERRPLL
+201 HSMERLTERQPLH

-238 DHSATED
+238 DHTATED
-245 FGECFGFA
+245 YGECFGIA

-293 QAPEAAMSYSGA
+293 TAPEAAMSYSGK
-305 GLAALSHH
+305 GLETLSHH
-313 FHDGFREHLIRGGFV
+313 FHDGFREHLIRSSYV
-328 KKPRPVLV
+328 KKPRPILV

-342 YFEFNEQKLFNIAKA
+342 YFEFDEQKLYGIARA
-357 AKEVGIE
+357 AKDVGLE

-397 PKLVEKIRGLGMKFG
+397 PKLVKKIRKLGLKFG

-420 SEDSDLYRKHPDWC
+420 SEDSDLYRRHPDWC

-463 EQIFKVID
+463 EQIFRVID

-489 YSQGRASGEQGEV
+489 YSQGVEAGKQGEV

-516 LISRYPNL
+516 LIGRYPNL
-524 LFETCAGGGGRFD
+524 LFETCAGGGGRYD

-568 YPISAFGAH
+568 YPISTFGAH

-589 TPFRTR
+589 TSLRTR
-595 GVVAGSG
+595 GIVAGSG

-613 DQEEKE
+613 DQEEKD
-619 AAAAQIKQFK
+619 AAKVQIAQFK
-629 ETERLI
+629 DAEELV

-643 SAPGDSTNSV
+643 SAPGDRSNSV
-653 FWEFVSKDKKDVL
+653 FWEFVSKDKRDVL
-666 VSGVVPRSEVN
+666 VAGVVLRSEVN

-687 LDPDSYY
+687 LKPGLIY
-694 REKASKEVYKG
+694 RERESKDEFSG
-705 KVLMKVG
+705 AVLMKAG

-726 YRFEAVKKN
+726 YRFEAVE

>member
-1 MRYISFNE
+1 MIHS
-9 ETNVFTLRTRTTMY
+9 
-23 QMQVGRYGTLL
+23 
-34 HLYYGEDLGDEEVSH
+34 
-49 GIVNLDRGF
+49 IVNLDRGF
-58 SGNPYEADRDRKF
+58 SGNPYEADKDRKF

-96 QEDGSHVLQLKYHCH
+96 HEDGSHVLQLKYDSHEN
-111 TVRKGK
+111 RKGK
-117 YALAGLPAMFA
+117 YALAGMPAMFA
-128 GENESETLEITLRD
+128 GEDEAETLEIILKD
-142 ELSGVY
+142 ELSGLC

-163 RAAKVIN
+163 RTVEVTN
-170 SGEREVT
+170 RGERNVT
-177 LRRVMSM
+177 LRRVMSA
-184 EVDFPKRPMDM
+184 ELDFPKRPMDM
-195 IHFYGR
+195 VHFYGR
-201 HSMERITERRPLL
+201 HSMERLTERQPLH

-238 DHSATED
+238 DHTATED
-245 FGECFGFA
+245 YGECFGIA

-293 QAPEAAMSYSGA
+293 TAPEAAMSYSGK
-305 GLAALSHH
+305 GLETLSHH
-313 FHDGFREHLIRGGFV
+313 FHDGFREHLIRSSYV
-328 KKPRPVLV
+328 KKPRPILV

-342 YFEFNEQKLFNIAKA
+342 YFEFDEQKLYGIAKA
-357 AKEVGIE
+357 AKDVGLE

-397 PKLVEKIRGLGMKFG
+397 PKLVKKIRKLGLKFG

-420 SEDSDLYRKHPDWC
+420 SEDSDLYRRHPDWC

-463 EQIFKVID
+463 EQIFRVID

-489 YSQGRASGEQGEV
+489 YSQGVEAGKQGEV

-516 LISRYPNL
+516 LIGRYPNL
-524 LFETCAGGGGRFD
+524 LFETCAGGGGRYD

-568 YPISAFGAH
+568 YPISTFGAH
-577 VSVCPNHQTGRT
+577 VRVCPNHQTGRT
-589 TPFRTR
+589 TSLRTR
-595 GVVAGSG
+595 GIVAGSG

-613 DQEEKE
+613 DQEEKD
-619 AAAAQIKQFK
+619 AAKVQIAQFK
-629 ETERLI
+629 DAEELV

-643 SAPGDSTNSV
+643 SAPGDRSNSV
-653 FWEFVSKDKKDVL
+653 FWEFVSKDKRDVL
-666 VSGVVPRSEVN
+666 VAGVVLRSEVN

-687 LDPDSYY
+687 LKPGLIY
-694 REKASKEVYKG
+694 RERESKDEFSG
-705 KVLMKVG
+705 AVLMKAG

-726 YRFEAVKKN
+726 YRFEAVE

>member
-1 MRYISFNE
+1 MKYISFHE
-9 ETNVFTLRTRTTMY
+9 ETNVFTLHTKTSMY

-34 HLYYGEDLGDEEVSH
+34 HLYYGDDLGDAQVIHS
-49 GIVNLDRGF
+49 IVNLDRGF
-58 SGNPYEADRDRKF
+58 SGNPYEADKDRKF

-96 QEDGSHVLQLKYHCH
+96 HEDGSHVLQLKYDSHEI
-111 TVRKGK
+111 RKGK

-128 GENESETLEITLRD
+128 GEDEAETLEIILKD
-142 ELSGVY
+142 ELSGLC

-163 RAAKVIN
+163 RTVEVTN
-170 SGEREVT
+170 RGERNVT
-177 LRRVMSM
+177 LRRVMSA
-184 EVDFPKRPMDM
+184 ELDFPKRPMDM
-195 IHFYGR
+195 VHFYGR
-201 HSMERITERRPLL
+201 HSMERLTERQPLH

-238 DHSATED
+238 DHTATED
-245 FGECFGFA
+245 YGECFGIA

-293 QAPEAAMSYSGA
+293 TAPEAAMSYSGK
-305 GLAALSHH
+305 GLETLSHH
-313 FHDGFREHLIRGGFV
+313 FHDGFREHLIRSSYV
-328 KKPRPVLV
+328 KKPRPILV

-342 YFEFNEQKLFNIAKA
+342 YFEFDEQKLYGIARA
-357 AKEVGIE
+357 AKDVGLE

-397 PKLVEKIRGLGMKFG
+397 PKLVKKIRKLGLKFG

-420 SEDSDLYRKHPDWC
+420 SEDSDLYRRHPDWC

-463 EQIFKVID
+463 EQIFRVID

-489 YSQGRASGEQGEV
+489 YSQGVEAGKQGEV

-516 LISRYPNL
+516 LIGRYPNL
-524 LFETCAGGGGRFD
+524 LFETCAGGGGRYD

-568 YPISAFGAH
+568 YPISTFGAH

-589 TPFRTR
+589 TSLRTR
-595 GVVAGSG
+595 GIVAGSG
-602 TFGYELDLEHM
+602 TFGYELDLEYM
-613 DQEEKE
+613 DQEEKD
-619 AAAAQIKQFK
+619 AAKVQTAQFK
-629 ETERLI
+629 DAEELV

-643 SAPGDSTNSV
+643 SAPGDRSNSV
-653 FWEFVSKDKKDVL
+653 FWEFVSKDKRDVL
-666 VSGVVPRSEVN
+666 VAGVVLRSEVN

-687 LDPDSYY
+687 LKPGLIY
-694 REKASKEVYKG
+694 RERESKDEFSG
-705 KVLMKVG
+705 AVLMKAG

-726 YRFEAVKKN
+726 YRFEAVE